1 MDLDEATHH
10 LSHVDGVM
18 LGRAAYH
25 DPYMLAE
32 VDQRFFADHHPVPTR
47 HDIIDAMLPYI
58 DRERAKGT
66 PLAAITRHMLGLM
79 NGQKGARAWRRH
91 LSENA
96 HKKGAGGD
104 IVLAAALRVGPLYE
118 AA

>member
-96 HKKGAGGD
+96 NKKGAGGD